1 MDVED
6 LLNTLKKVP
15 DKNIPISTFGG
26 RVVKIQFGK
35 DRVILITAFIN
46 KYLTVRQCAQQLLN
60 CDSKWNVY
68 VNTKN
73 IKIQII
79 LHSYEEILQAIT
91 ELYDQN
97 KLDFNNFK
105 H

>member
-1 MDVED
+1 MNVDD

-26 RVVKIQFGK
+26 KVVKIQFYE
-35 DRVILITAFIN
+35 DRVTLITDFVN

-60 CDSKWNVY
+60 CDGKGNVY
-68 VNTKN
+68 VQMSRSYFITK
-73 IKIQII
+73 
-79 LHSYEEILQAIT
+79 LFR
-91 ELYDQN
+91 
-97 KLDFNNFK
+97 LDFNNFE

>member
-1 MDVED
+1 MNVDD

-26 RVVKIQFGK
+26 KVVKIQLDK
-35 DRVILITAFIN
+35 DRAILITDSIN

-60 CDSKWNVY
+60 CNSMWNIY
-68 VNTKN
+68 VQMSRSYFI
-73 IKIQII
+73 IK
-79 LHSYEEILQAIT
+79 LCR
-91 ELYDQN
+91 
-97 KLDFNNFK
+97 LDFNNFK

>member
-26 RVVKIQFGK
+26 RVVKIQVYE
-35 DRVILITAFIN
+35 DRVTLITDFIN

-68 VNTKN
+68 VKMSRNYYL
-73 IKIQII
+73 IK
-79 LHSYEEILQAIT
+79 LCR
-91 ELYDQN
+91 
-97 KLDFNNFK
+97 LDFNNFK

>member
-35 DRVILITAFIN
+35 DRVILRTAFIN

-68 VNTKN
+68 VKMSRNYYL
-73 IKIQII
+73 IK
-79 LHSYEEILQAIT
+79 LCR
-91 ELYDQN
+91 
-97 KLDFNNFK
+97 LDFNNFK

>member
-26 RVVKIQFGK
+26 RIVKIQVYE
-35 DRVILITAFIN
+35 DRVTLITDFIN

-60 CDSKWNVY
+60 CDSKGNVY
-68 VNTKN
+68 VQMARSYFITK
-73 IKIQII
+73 
-79 LHSYEEILQAIT
+79 LFR
-91 ELYDQN
+91 
-97 KLDFNNFK
+97 LDFNNFE